1 VPQFEFAYLDPRRD
15 SFRHGVM
22 GAIRRTINL
31 IIALVLFAMGCGGLA
46 YFYFIAGTRNAGTF
60 ATSSVLLL
68 VTAYMFGAGLLSA
81 ITQTIA
87 WCMRWPLP
95 RQRARYSIRHAAALI
110 LAFCQ
115 FQCSIAPSAIP
126 PPESERKRPARYGL
140 ALVPDRTFYGTR
152 LATTEAFTVDSTT

>member
-1 VPQFEFAYLDPRRD
+1 LLNEGIAEAMLALTTRIVRRSNIYLRPGIVTRHPTGNPAY
-15 SFRHGVM
+15 
-22 GAIRRTINL
+22 A
-31 IIALVLFAMGCGGLA
+31 
-46 YFYFIAGTRNAGTF
+46 AG
-60 ATSSVLLL
+60 L
-68 VTAYMFGAGLLSA
+68 VTAYMFGAGLLLA